1 MKKTYLFWFMI
12 LTVLMLVPVRS
23 QALTVTHKLSYNNSG
38 ADYGL
43 DNSGYESECVGND
56 SILGDPND
64 EDSVAWLIHKILSYV
79 TIVGMILVVVL
90 SSIDFFKVI
99 IKNDNES
106 INKAAKKFGLRLI
119 FAAFL
124 FFTPTITNALLS
136 IFGLT
141 SASTCGIQQ

>member
-1 MKKTYLFWFMI
+1 MKKIYFVLF
-12 LTVLMLVPVRS
+12 MLLAVMMFAPVKT
-23 QALTVTHKLSYNNSG
+23 QALTVSHSLSG
-38 ADYGL
+38 TT
-43 DNSGYESECVGND
+43 ECTGDDSVLGN
-56 SILGDPND
+56 PND
-64 EDSVAWLIHKILSYV
+64 EESVAWLIHKILSYI
-79 TIVGMILVVVL
+79 TIGGMILVVVM

-124 FFTPTITNALLS
+124 FFTPTIANALLS